1 MMAIPWEEQ
10 LSILQLINGSLRGE
24 EGVEHKQKWG
34 DTWSTGM
41 HSSAL
46 CCPCSPLPWP
56 KPLTLSS
63 SAQHQTRA
71 FANKKG
77 CSGSLECPTAAL
89 QSSSGGHLLS
99 RWPMKRFMFS
109 FTPALIFLGRG
120 SLPGR
125 SCINLRKRYPEVWHL
140 INTLLYSIRSFAL
153 LSRTSPCQPCC
164 AEIYCFKT
172 KE

>member
-109 FTPALIFLGRG
+109 FTPALFSWDVAHCQAGVALISGRD
-120 SLPGR
+120 
-125 SCINLRKRYPEVWHL
+125 ILRCG
-140 INTLLYSIRSFAL
+140 T
-153 LSRTSPCQPCC
+153 
-164 AEIYCFKT
+164 
-172 KE
+172 